1 MNQTSDLD
9 RLLDDWLTDGPN
21 RAPDQPITAASQFA
35 RAHPRRPDPLR
46 IFRSDPMADRRRAP
60 FGLQPGLIFALLA
73 LVVAIVAAGVIGSR
87 LEKPVLVPP
96 PTTATP
102 SAPPT
107 SSPDSS
113 VLPILRGFFLTD
125 LATTAGAPAMVDV
138 VDRSHLIADI
148 ASGSAIEG
156 GTVDRITVTNDA
168 ADRLRVTWPGSPCDT
183 VHRLT
188 LDETA
193 THLVLERP
201 ICRGDAMPR
210 DLAVLLTFSRAID
223 ASSVAAS
230 IVEGKGAGGLYD
242 GVGRELPNWT
252 VDGPDTAGNA
262 FHASIFD
269 RSTRLT
275 AAESTSQGGG
285 GATLPTDKGRIDQV
299 APDTIKLTWARSACD
314 ADEQLTIDANPRVLT
329 LVGTGCSA
337 GPATRAY
344 DREVTLTFSSPVS
357 AAGMRLDVEVAR

>member
-46 IFRSDPMADRRRAP
+46 IFRSDPMADRRRSP
-60 FGLQPGLIFALLA
+60 FGLQPGLVFALLA

-87 LEKPVLVPP
+87 LEKPVVILPS
-96 PTTATP
+96 TTATP
-102 SAPPT
+102 SASPS

-113 VLPILRGFFLTD
+113 PFPGGLFQTD
-125 LATTAGAPAMVDV
+125 LATTAGAATTVDV
-138 VDRSHLIADI
+138 IDQSHLIATV
-148 ASGSAIEG
+148 ASGAAIDG
-156 GTVDRITVTNDA
+156 GTVDRIVVTNKG
-168 ADRLRVTWPGSPCDT
+168 ADRLLVTWPGSPCDT

-188 LDETA
+188 LDATA

-210 DLAVLLTFSRAID
+210 DLSLLLTFKQPIE
-223 ASSVAAS
+223 AAGVQPS
-230 IVEGKGAGGLYD
+230 MVEGKGAAGFLDGG
-242 GVGRELPNWT
+242 GGALPNWT

-269 RSTRLT
+269 ASTRLS

-285 GATLPTDKGRIDQV
+285 GATLPADKGRIDQV

-314 ADEQLTIDANPRVLT
+314 ADEQLTIDADTRVLT
-329 LVGTGCSA
+329 LVGTGCST
-337 GPATRAY
+337 GPAARAY
-344 DREVTLTFSSPVS
+344 DREMILTFSSPVP
-357 AAGMRLDVEVAR
+357 AAGMRLDVEVVR